1 MEKKI
6 VIAISG
12 PPGAGS
18 SSIAKEVAKRLD
30 LEYFSPGKI
39 FKSYFKGAEAKAALS
54 GWKTKVG
61 KSKELHKKLD
71 DLQIEIAKRGNVV
84 ICGKLSIHFLKN
96 LADYKIWVDAP
107 PETRAERTAERDGI
121 SFKRALDQIIK
132 RERLERNEFKRIY
145 GFDYADLKKSAD
157 FILNNSKL
165 SLKEA
170 VGEILEFISQK
181 T

>member
-1 MEKKI
+1 MIKKI

-18 SSIAKEVAKRLD
+18 SSIAKEVAKKLK

-39 FKSYFKGAEAKAALS
+39 FKNYFKGTEAKAALS
-54 GWKTKVG
+54 GWKTEVG
-61 KSKELHKKLD
+61 KSKDLHKRLD
-71 DLQIEIAKRGNVV
+71 DLQIEIAKNGNVV

-107 PETRAERTAERDGI
+107 PRVRAERTAERDGI
-121 SFKRALDQIIK
+121 PVERALDQIVK
-132 RERLERNEFKRIY
+132 REGLEREEFKRIY

-157 FILNNSKL
+157 FVLDNSKL

-170 VGEILEFISQK
+170 VGKILEFISQK